1 MGPIG
6 AIITL
11 RFRGKDLITSKEVA
25 AVGRRWVVAV
35 GILIFSLVAPL
46 GLWALNVGD
55 KAPDFT
61 LPDQNG
67 NKVSL
72 SQFLGKKNVVLAFYV
87 LAFTG
92 G

>member
-1 MGPIG
+1 MS
-6 AIITL
+6 
-11 RFRGKDLITSKEVA
+11 RGRKAATA
-25 AVGRRWVVAV
+25 AVV
-35 GILIFSLVAPL
+35 L
-46 GLWALNVGD
+46 GLMMPVLAQAAGLKVGE

-67 NKVSL
+67 QRVALRS
-72 SQFLGKKNVVLAFYV
+72 FLGKQNVVLAFYV

>member
-1 MGPIG
+1 MSRGPK
-6 AIITL
+6 AAT
-11 RFRGKDLITSKEVA
+11 A
-25 AVGRRWVVAV
+25 AVV
-35 GILIFSLVAPL
+35 L
-46 GLWALNVGD
+46 GLMMPVLAQAAGLKVGE

-67 NKVSL
+67 QRVALRS
-72 SQFLGKKNVVLAFYV
+72 FLGKQNVVLAFYV

>member
-1 MGPIG
+1 MGK
-6 AIITL
+6 IIALGVLLLVLTAPC
-11 RFRGKDLITSKEVA
+11 A
-25 AVGRRWVVAV
+25 AQA
-35 GILIFSLVAPL
+35 A
-46 GLWALNVGD
+46 ALNVGD

-67 NKVSL
+67 TQVKL
-72 SQFLGKKNVVLAFYV
+72 SDFLGKKNVVLAFYV

>member
-1 MGPIG
+1 VRTPISRIAIG
-6 AIITL
+6 AGVLALTL
-11 RFRGKDLITSKEVA
+11 SVTTATQA
-25 AVGRRWVVAV
+25 A
-35 GILIFSLVAPL
+35 
-46 GLWALNVGD
+46 ALNVGD

-67 NKVSL
+67 KQVKL
-72 SQFLGKKNVVLAFYV
+72 SDFLGKKNVVLAFYV

>member
-1 MGPIG
+1 MRGRNALAAGLIVLALGMPAISQG
-6 AIITL
+6 ATL
-11 RFRGKDLITSKEVA
+11 Q
-25 AVGRRWVVAV
+25 
-35 GILIFSLVAPL
+35 
-46 GLWALNVGD
+46 VGD

-67 NKVSL
+67 KSVSL
-72 SQFLGKKNVVLAFYV
+72 SQYLGKQNVILAFYV

>member
-1 MGPIG
+1 MRKLLLSI
-6 AIITL
+6 AALLITL
-11 RFRGKDLITSKEVA
+11 GS
-25 AVGRRWVVAV
+25 
-35 GILIFSLVAPL
+35 VAPARAQL
-46 GLWALNVGD
+46 KVGD

-67 NKVSL
+67 KQVKL
-72 SQFLGKKNVVLAFYV
+72 SDFLGKKNVVLAFYV

>member
-1 MGPIG
+1 MQSR
-6 AIITL
+6 L
-11 RFRGKDLITSKEVA
+11 R
-25 AVGRRWVVAV
+25 VVA
-35 GILIFSLVAPL
+35 GALLLGAGMLTAQAAPL
-46 GLWALNVGD
+46 QVGD

-67 NKVSL
+67 AKVSL